1 MEKKLG
7 TGSIFVASGLM
18 KTFSVSVSGVIILGW
33 LSPEELGSWQSVIV
47 FVGYLQILSLG
58 TSSGLNREIS
68 FYIGKGQR
76 EIALRKVESIGYFI
90 TRLSLILWLLLVATS
105 LFLFFFGELDS
116 FKVLLIFLA
125 FTIGISQLAGNFLQ
139 STFRSSKSFRIL
151 SKIQVA
157 NGMLFFLL
165 LPMVYYWGI
174 KGYVFYQLVINL
186 TLLLVLYWFRPF
198 KLKYRY
204 SRAEIIDMVKVGMP
218 MYFWNYLQQVS
229 RSIPRLALVIFT
241 SPVVIGLFSPAGSVN
256 TAMLA
261 LPKFIGS
268 YLFPQMSGAYGKTGS
283 TKSVANILYNALWK
297 IGLVM
302 VVLSTIVAITIP
314 YAIEYFLPNYIAGI
328 IAVQVAVFSGVFY
341 CLNTII
347 HNAFNALK
355 TFKQF
360 KLLITLRFIY
370 IIGGIALMRLFTDD
384 WLLTVSAAMVI
395 SEMANFINYI
405 ISFNHLTRKS
415 E

>member
-1 MEKKLG
+1 M
-7 TGSIFVASGLM
+7 A
-18 KTFSVSVSGVIILGW
+18 VSGIIILSW
-33 LSPEELGSWQSVIV
+33 LSPEELGSWQSIMV

-58 TSSGLNREIS
+58 TTSGLNREIS
-68 FYIGKGQR
+68 FYIGKDER
-76 EIALRKVESIGYFI
+76 EIALRKIESTGYFI
-90 TRLSLILWLLLVATS
+90 SRLSLILWLGLVAIS
-105 LFLFFFGELDS
+105 LFFLFFGDLDS
-116 FKVLLIFLA
+116 FKVLIIFLA

-139 STFRSSKSFRIL
+139 STFRSSKSFLVL
-151 SKIQVA
+151 SKIQLA

-165 LPMVYYWGI
+165 LPLVYYWGI
-174 KGYVFYQLVINL
+174 QGYMFYQLVINL
-186 TLLLVLYWFRPF
+186 TLLFVLYWFRPF
-198 KLKYRY
+198 KVKYRY
-204 SRAEIIDMVKVGMP
+204 DRAEIIDMIKVGLP

-229 RSIPRLALVIFT
+229 RSIPRLALVAFT
-241 SPVVIGLFSPAGSVN
+241 SPVVIGFFSPAGSVS

-268 YLFPQMSGAYGKTGS
+268 YLFPQMSGAFGKTGS
-283 TKSVANILYNALWK
+283 TRSVAIILYSALWK

-314 YAIEYFLPNYIAGI
+314 YIIEYFFPNYVAGI

-347 HNAFNALK
+347 HNAFNSMK
-355 TFKQF
+355 IFRQF
-360 KLLITLRFIY
+360 KLLVTLRFVY
-370 IIGGIALMRLFTDD
+370 IIGGIVLMRLFTDD

-405 ISFNHLTRKS
+405 VSFIRLTRRS
-415 E
+415 D